1 MSDRL
6 RSALAFAG
14 ARWGRRATDPA
25 ALRRLQ
31 ERRLARFLSTTLPRA
46 PFYRAW
52 AGKPLAELPI
62 VDKATMLADFAA
74 FNTRGVALD
83 RALGI
88 ALEAERSRDFRPVLD
103 GGLTVGLSSG
113 TSGTRGVFLVSDA
126 ERARWAGVLLARLL
140 SRASLRHLLDPRKPP
155 LRVAL
160 FLRANSNLYGTLASR
175 RLAFSFHDLLA
186 PLTDHLDR
194 LAASPPDILA
204 APPTV
209 LRRLAG
215 AREAEELAAAPRQ
228 VISVAEV
235 LEADDRQA
243 VERAFGV
250 PVQQIYQA
258 TEGFL
263 GASCPAGR
271 VHWNEDLVHLEPEW
285 LDAERR
291 RFHPIVTDF
300 SRTTQLV
307 VRYRLDDVLLA
318 ASGPCPCG
326 RPSRSLDAIA
336 GRADEVLWAEPL
348 AGGDPVAVFPDLL
361 RRTFTL
367 VDGLRDY
374 RLEQHGAEWR
384 LRLDRA
390 PGGGDAEAAVRGEIV
405 ELAHRLQVRPPALR
419 FEDWRQEPLLGEKRR
434 RIVCVARPVPE
445 ETR

>member
-1 MSDRL
+1 MTDRL
-6 RSALAFAG
+6 RSVLAFAG
-14 ARWGRRATDPA
+14 ARWGLRAADPT
-25 ALRRLQ
+25 ALRQLQ
-31 ERRLARFLSTTLPRA
+31 ERRLERFLATTLPRA

-74 FNTRGVALD
+74 FNTRGIPLD
-83 RALGI
+83 RALSI
-88 ALEAERSRDFRPVLD
+88 ALDAERSRDFRPELD
-103 GGLTVGLSSG
+103 GDLTVGLSSG
-113 TSGTRGVFLVSDA
+113 TSGTRGVFLVSTA

-140 SRASLRHLLDPRKPP
+140 TPASLRHLLDPRRPP

-160 FLRANSNLYGTLASR
+160 FLRANSNLYGTLANR
-175 RLAFSFHDLLA
+175 RLAFSFHDLLTPIA
-186 PLTDHLDR
+186 THLER
-194 LAASPPDILA
+194 LRASPPDILA

-209 LRRLAG
+209 LRLLAE
-215 AREAEELAAAPRQ
+215 AREAGGLAAAPRQ

-235 LEADDRQA
+235 LEADDRQ
-243 VERAFGV
+243 VIERAFGG

-307 VRYRLDDVLLA
+307 VRYRLDDVLVA

-336 GRADEVLWAEPL
+336 GRADEVLWAAPL

-367 VDGLRDY
+367 IDGLRDY

-384 LRLDRA
+384 VRLDPAGSR
-390 PGGGDAEAAVRGEIV
+390 GDVETAVRAEV
-405 ELAHRLQVRPPALR
+405 LELARRLQVRPPALVV
-419 FEDWRQEPLLGEKRR
+419 EDWRPEPLAGEKRR
-434 RIVCVARPVPE
+434 RIRCVARPVPGE
-445 ETR
+445 IR

>member
-1 MSDRL
+1 MSERL
-6 RSALAFAG
+6 RVALAFAS
-14 ARWGRRATDPA
+14 ARWGRRFADRA
-25 ALRRLQ
+25 ALLRFQ
-31 ERRLARFLSTTLPRA
+31 ERRLARFLATALPRA

-52 AGKPLAELPI
+52 AGRPLADLPV
-62 VDKATMLADFAA
+62 VDKAAVLADFAS
-74 FNTRGVALD
+74 FNTHGVTLD
-83 RALGI
+83 RALSV
-88 ALEAERSRDFRPVLD
+88 ALEAERSRDFRPQLD
-103 GGLTVGLSSG
+103 GDLSVGLSSG
-113 TSGTRGVFLVSDA
+113 TSGTRGVFLVSAA
-126 ERARWAGVLLARLL
+126 ERSRWAGVLLARLL
-140 SRASLRHLLDPRKPP
+140 SRASLRRLLDPRKPP

-186 PLTDHLDR
+186 PFTEHLER

-209 LRRLAG
+209 LRRLAEAQAAG
-215 AREAEELAAAPRQ
+215 ALAMAPRQ

-243 VERAFGV
+243 AERAFGV

-285 LDAERR
+285 LDGEQR

-300 SRTTQLV
+300 SRTAQLV
-307 VRYRLDDVLLA
+307 VRYRLDDVLVA
-318 ASGPCPCG
+318 AGPAAGPCPCG
-326 RPSRSLDAIA
+326 RPSLSLDAIA

-348 AGGDPVAVFPDLL
+348 AGGAPVAVFPDLL
-361 RRTFTL
+361 RRSFAL

-384 LRLDRA
+384 LRID
-390 PGGGDAEAAVRGEIV
+390 PGDAEAAVRGEIL
-405 ELAHRLQVRPPALR
+405 ELARRLAVRPPVLR
-419 FEDWRQEPLLGEKRR
+419 FEEWRPDPEPIGDKRR
-434 RIVCVARPVPE
+434 RIRCAARPGVE
-445 ETR
+445 EAR